1 MKKYV
6 IMMDVSGDVTQEVV
20 DKYDLKFVPMQYSLG
35 EEMRTSVGR
44 EPEDIM
50 KKFYDGQKNGDLTR
64 TSQITPYMYEE
75 YFSPYLEKGYSVLYL
90 CLSSGLSST
99 FSAALLAKDSLKE
112 KYPDVDVYPV
122 DSLSATGGMGLLIE
136 RALKNREN
144 QMSIEENYQ
153 DILNVIPHVR
163 CWFMVQDLKYLKR
176 GGRISSTTAFVG
188 GLLNIKPILRITPEG
203 KLLNI
208 GKKRG
213 NKATVQAL
221 FDYFKE
227 NYNPELG
234 NTIYICDSL
243 AKELSEELKTK
254 VLDLYPNMIVK
265 QETLCPIIGAHTGPG
280 MLVISHFAKE

>member
-35 EEMRTSVGR
+35 EEMRTSAGR

-112 KYPDVDVYPV
+112 KYPDVDVYPI

-144 QMSIEENYQ
+144 QMSIEDNYQ

-188 GLLNIKPILRITPEG
+188 ALLNIKPILRITPEG